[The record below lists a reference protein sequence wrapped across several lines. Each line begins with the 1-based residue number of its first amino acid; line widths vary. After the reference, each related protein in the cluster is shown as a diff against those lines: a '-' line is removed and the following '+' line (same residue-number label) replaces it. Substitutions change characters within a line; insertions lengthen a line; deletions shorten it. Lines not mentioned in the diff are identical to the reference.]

1 MSHARLTIGLLLV
14 TAVLLAALCGCELL
28 PWETDT
34 TAEPST
40 DGTTAV
46 QESEETTETTTES
59 ETESETETV
68 LAPLPTPD
76 FSNPSDPDGTKRY

>member
-1 MSHARLTIGLLLV
+1 MSRARYAIGLLVLV
-14 TAVLLAALCGCELL
+14 ALTFAALCGCEVLSQNA
-28 PWETDT
+28 ETTEEPT
-34 TAEPST
+34 TDE
-40 DGTTAV
+40 TTTV
-46 QESEETTETTTES
+46 QESEDTTETTTEG